1 MTTQEKIE
9 QDFKDA
15 MRSKDELALSA
26 LRLVRTALKN
36 KQIELMHEL
45 SDAEIAAVL
54 KTMIKQYQDAL
65 GDFSG
70 AGRQDLVERQ
80 QKEIDLVARY
90 LPPALPPEELERI
103 VKESLGASGATDVG
117 KAMGAAMKAVAGR
130 ADGNAVREIVQ
141 RLLASP
147 E

>member
-1 MTTQEKIE
+1 MTVIE
-9 QDFKDA
+9 RVENDFKTA
-15 MRSKDELALSA
+15 MKSKDELGLSVM
-26 LRLVRTALKN
+26 RMVRTALKN

-45 SDAEIAAVL
+45 KDEDSQAVL

-65 GDFSG
+65 SDFQS

-80 QKEIDLVARY
+80 QKEIDLVSKY
-90 LPPALPPEELERI
+90 LPPAMPTDVLEKVVREA
-103 VKESLGASGATDVG
+103 VKSSGATDMG

-130 ADGNAVREIVQ
+130 ADGNEVRAIVQ
-141 RLLASP
+141 RVLS

>member
-1 MTTQEKIE
+1 MTTQEQIE

-45 SDAEIAAVL
+45 SDAEIATVL

-103 VKESLGASGATDVG
+103 VKESLGSSGATDVG

-147 E
+147 G

>member
-1 MTTQEKIE
+1 MTTLEKIE

-26 LRLVRTALKN
+26 LRLVRTSLKN

-45 SDAEIAAVL
+45 TDADIAAVL

-90 LPPALPPEELERI
+90 LPPALPPKELEQI
-103 VKESLGASGATDVG
+103 IKKTLGSSGATDVG

-147 E
+147 G